1 MQPLWLLTKKNL
13 KLLLRAKSSALI
25 VFFAPLLTILIL
37 GLSYNS
43 NSSQYGLNVGVYAS
57 SSTEDVNAFINSLQE
72 QQFKVVKYDKSIDEC
87 VNDIKVGAVHT
98 CISLPDSFS
107 VESNQQKEI
116 TFYVDPSK
124 INLVWMIQQTL
135 QSKFNLK
142 SQEISQ
148 QLSQNLLSKIDTT
161 KTGISDQK
169 SEVSAIKEKGNTA
182 STSAEKVKSELI
194 SIDWTVPAATYD
206 LSVVDNFKSNLSSG
220 LNLSKSK
227 ITEAETSLNEI
238 EMNSSDRAALKSL
251 LDDAKDR
258 ISSSQSLVSGS
269 GGDKVSE
276 VLAALENDLKT
287 TKEKLTAAST
297 TIGGAT
303 TNLDSVTSGLSESL
317 TSIDNV
323 QASLDKIQSDLESQ
337 KITSAA
343 TIANPLTTKIE
354 KVAKD
359 STYLNYSFSTLLVLV
374 IMFTSLLLGTI
385 LVMMEKNS
393 SAFIRNYFLPVRK
406 ITFITSIY
414 LTNITIMLVQIAVI
428 LLISLFFLRDALPVL
443 PSIALILFISTSVFT
458 FLGMGLGYVFKSE
471 ETGVLASISA
481 GSVLL
486 FISGVVLPIETI
498 SPALR
503 EITAFNPFVVSEKL
517 IREIFI
523 FKSSLIDVGSD
534 LLILIAYAVVLFG
547 IILLIESSLYQRL
560 KASFGKEQHA
570 PGKPKEKNLKQDM

>member
-13 KLLLRAKSSALI
+13 KLLVRAKSSALI

-43 NSSQYGLNVGVYAS
+43 SQYGLNVGVHAS
-57 SSTEDVNAFINSLQE
+57 SSTEDVNSFINSLQE
-72 QQFKVVKYDKSIDEC
+72 QQFKVVKYEKSIDEC
-87 VNDIKVGAVHT
+87 IEDIKIGAVHT

-107 VESNQQKEI
+107 IESNQQKEI
-116 TFYVDPSK
+116 AFYVDPSK
-124 INLVWMIQQTL
+124 INLVWMIQENL
-135 QSKFNLK
+135 KSKFNLK

-148 QLSQNLLSKIDTT
+148 QLSQDLLSKIDTT

-182 STSAEKVKSELI
+182 STSAEQVKNELI
-194 SIDWTVPAATYD
+194 SIDWTVPASTYD
-206 LSVVDNFKSNLSSG
+206 LSVIASFKSNLSSS
-220 LNLSKSK
+220 LNASKGK
-227 ITEAETSLNEI
+227 ITDAETALSEI
-238 EMNSSDRAALKSL
+238 VLNSSDRDILEEL
-251 LDDAKDR
+251 LDNAKDQ
-258 ISSSQSLVSGS
+258 ISNSQSLVSGS
-269 GGDKVSE
+269 SGEKVSE

-317 TSIDNV
+317 AAMDNL
-323 QASLDKIQSDLESQ
+323 QASLEKIHSELDAQ
-337 KITSAA
+337 KVTSAA
-343 TIANPLTTKIE
+343 TIASPLTTKVE

-393 SAFIRNYFLPVRK
+393 SAFIRNYFLPVKK

-414 LTNITIMLVQIAVI
+414 LTNIIIMLVQIVVI
-428 LLISLFFLRDALPVL
+428 LLISLFFLREALPVL
-443 PSIALILFISTSVFT
+443 PPVVLILFVSTSVFT
-458 FLGMGLGYVFKSE
+458 FLGMTLGYLFKSE
-471 ETGVLASISA
+471 ETGILASISA

-523 FKSSLIDVGSD
+523 FKSSLVDVGSD
-534 LLILIAYAVVLFG
+534 LLVLIAYAVALFG
-547 IILLIESSLYQRL
+547 IILLIESSFYQRL
-560 KASFGKEQHA
+560 KLKFGKEQRTPEKA
-570 PGKPKEKNLKQDM
+570 KEKNQKQDI